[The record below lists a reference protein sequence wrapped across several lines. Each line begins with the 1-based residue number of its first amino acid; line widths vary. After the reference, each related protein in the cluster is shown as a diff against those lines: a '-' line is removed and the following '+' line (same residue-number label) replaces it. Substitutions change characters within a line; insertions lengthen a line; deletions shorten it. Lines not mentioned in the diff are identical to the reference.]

1 MAARFLWA
9 SCQLD
14 QLARLRTTADIHA
27 AFKYLPRG
35 LYRTYHNILENVA
48 TEHITHVSRALR
60 WVAYAA
66 TPIKLD
72 ELVEAIAVIEGS
84 STSLKSLDKLIIP
97 EDLFL
102 MCGSLLRRSDIT
114 ETLELAHTSV
124 FEFLTDSESQSR
136 SLGQFYMPSTES
148 AVSLSKTCLTYLSF
162 EDFQTDYLEGIPSS
176 DLSEEWAVR
185 ASRNDSM
192 IERPFFDY
200 ALRHWWK
207 HLKKS
212 GGEIHELWPYLI
224 RFFDPQKGNHRTT
237 VMLLNQLEG
246 AYKYPPSMQPIH
258 FCATHGISRLIPL
271 LLENS
276 LADIDNKVGD
286 GRTALHMAV
295 ENNYISVVHE
305 LLDRGANVD
314 SKTDD
319 GRTPLQ
325 LALESAD
332 EPITQL
338 LVAKGAD
345 VNCKFSSGDT
355 PLTLVVG
362 NNCNSLARYL
372 LTEDAD
378 PNGCLFDGRAPLHV
392 AAEIGSDPDIFMTL
406 HDAGAS
412 IMLGDNHAWTP
423 LHYAAN
429 MGNFEFALML
439 KGAAETSRLFEQI
452 GWTPLHA
459 AIQQEHINI
468 VELFAEYAATT
479 SKVFNTS
486 RREQRLPSRSASI
499 FSSGK
504 MTGTAEVPPE
514 PPLGGR
520 QLTSPRLTSS
530 REQIPSPLLLA
541 ASQGYLASLN
551 ILLEAGVVE
560 EDVERCINVAHA
572 QGNDAVLKILVGD
585 SAQRIFG
592 LQSLL
597 SKKNQNQNATSDSIS
612 AIDDVFRTFPWNEM
626 SLLRA
631 MRNTIVDKNVHTLQV
646 LIEVF
651 HVLHQAQ
658 SSTSQQLS
666 GILKLAVE
674 HSDMRAVKLL
684 GEAGAELF
692 ITFEKELGLHQEEER
707 VSCTLLH
714 LSAYCGNYD
723 MVFDRLS
730 IAPSPTNVG
739 DARSRT
745 PLHYAAAEED
755 SESVVDLLLGHGATV
770 STPDDHGYTPLHI
783 AARYGVGKAVA
794 SLLKAGA
801 DVNAADRSDM
811 TPLHYCAYSFQHNT
825 NLYDSQATRLLLEAG
840 ADIDATNREGYTPPQ
855 SALIESLR
863 SDKSDYLS
871 SVLSIWPHLISTK
884 AGPLNRTAL
893 HFAADFGCG
902 STILRLLIK
911 TMRADREAEDAN
923 GKTALQLSR
932 NEHTRRLLIN
942 LGAVWRE

>member
-27 AFKYLPRG
+27 AFKSLPRG
-35 LYRTYHNILENVA
+35 LYRTYHSILENVA
-48 TEHITHVSRALR
+48 LEHITHVSRALR

-72 ELVEAIAVIEGS
+72 ELVEAIAVNEGS

-114 ETLELAHTSV
+114 ETMELAHTSV

-136 SLGQFYMPSTES
+136 SLGQFHMPSTGS
-148 AVSLSKTCLTYLSF
+148 AMILSKTCLTYLSF
-162 EDFQTDYLEGIPSS
+162 KDFQTDYPEAVPSS
-176 DLSEEWAVR
+176 DLSEDWAVR

-200 ALRHWWK
+200 ALRNWWK

-212 GGEIHELWPYLI
+212 GEEIHELWPYLI
-224 RFFDPQKGNHRTT
+224 RFFDPQKGNYRTT

-246 AYKYPPSMQPIH
+246 PYKYPPSMQPIH
-258 FCATHGISRLIPL
+258 FCATHGIPRLIPL
-271 LLENS
+271 LLENP
-276 LADIDNKVGD
+276 LADIDNKVGH

-295 ENNYISVVHE
+295 ENNCISVVHE
-305 LLDRGANVD
+305 LLERGANVD

-332 EPITQL
+332 EAITRL

-362 NNCNSLARYL
+362 NNCNSLAQYL

-429 MGNFEFALML
+429 NGNFGFALML

-459 AIQQEHINI
+459 AIQQEHTNI

-486 RREQRLPSRSASI
+486 RREQRLPSRSASR

-504 MTGTAEVPPE
+504 MVGTAEVPPE
-514 PPLGGR
+514 PPLGER
-520 QLTSPRLTSS
+520 QLISPRLTSS

-541 ASQGYLASLN
+541 ASQGYLASLS

-560 EDVERCINVAHA
+560 EDVETCINVAYA
-572 QGNDAVLKILVGD
+572 QGNDAVLKILVGN

-597 SKKNQNQNATSDSIS
+597 SKNQNQNSTHDSIS

-651 HVLHQAQ
+651 HMLHQAQ

-692 ITFEKELGLHQEEER
+692 ISFEKQLGLHQEEER

-714 LSAYCGNYD
+714 LSAYCGNHD
-723 MVFDRLS
+723 MVSDRLS
-730 IAPSPTNVG
+730 NAPSPTNVG

-745 PLHYAAAEED
+745 PLHYAAAKED
-755 SESVVDLLLGHGATV
+755 SESVVDLLLGHGATI
-770 STPDDHGYTPLHI
+770 STPDDYGCTPLHI
-783 AARYGVGKAVA
+783 AARYGVGRTVA
-794 SLLKAGA
+794 LLLKAGA
-801 DVNAADRSDM
+801 DVNASDRSDM
-811 TPLHYCAYSFQHNT
+811 TPLHYCAYSFQHT
-825 NLYDSQATRLLLEAG
+825 HLYDCQATRLLLEGG
-840 ADIDATNREGYTPPQ
+840 ADIEATNREGYTPPQ
-855 SALIESLR
+855 CALIESLR
-863 SDKSDYLS
+863 SDKSDILS
-871 SVLSIWPHLISTK
+871 SVLAIWPHLIYTK
-884 AGPLNRTAL
+884 SGPLKWTAL

-902 STILRLLIK
+902 SAILRLLVK
-911 TMRADREAEDAN
+911 TMRADREVEDAN
-923 GKTALQLSR
+923 GKTASQLSR
-932 NEHTRRLLIN
+932 TEHTQRLLIN
-942 LGAVWRE
+942 LGAIWRE